1 MAKQGIK
8 IYHLYPDEMNL
19 YGDLGNITT
28 LVNRCRWRG
37 IEVEVINYYVGNDY
51 DFSDCDLLFMG
62 GGQDK
67 GQEIVAEDLQR
78 IGGKIKNAIENG
90 MVALLICGGFQLF
103 GKYFKTK
110 EGKNIPGIGVFDA
123 YTVGGDKRL
132 IGNVVADIAHT
143 STSWI
148 KNTALPSLESGHA
161 TLVGFENHSG
171 RTILNQGQEPLAF
184 VIKGYGNQGDGG
196 PEGAVYK
203 NAFGTYLHG
212 SLLPKNPWFADHLIL
227 TALYRRYG
235 SVTKLAEL
243 DDAVEIMAH
252 DAAIE
257 RANTAKTI
265 SI

>member
-8 IYHLYPDEMNL
+8 IYHMYPDEMNL

-37 IEVEVINYYVGNDY
+37 LEVEVINYCVGSNFDLN
-51 DFSDCDLLFMG
+51 DCDLLFMG
-62 GGQDK
+62 GGQDR

-78 IGGKIKNAIENG
+78 IGKKIKTEIDDG

-103 GKYFKTK
+103 GHYFKTK
-110 EGKNIPGIGVFDA
+110 EGKNLPGIGVFDA
-123 YTVGGDKRL
+123 YTIGGDKRL
-132 IGNVVADIAHT
+132 IGNVVADTAHT
-143 STSWI
+143 STNWN
-148 KNTALPSLESGHA
+148 KNIAIPAVEAGHA

-171 RTILNQGQEPLAF
+171 RTILNPGQVPLAF
-184 VIKGYGNQGDGG
+184 VIKGFGNQGDGG

-212 SLLPKNPWFADHLIL
+212 SLLPKNPWLADHLIL
-227 TALYRRYG
+227 MALYRRYG
-235 SVTKLAEL
+235 SVTKLAPL
-243 DDAVEIMAH
+243 DDTIENIAH
-252 DAAIE
+252 QAAIE
-257 RANTAKTI
+257 RTETAKTL